1 MSAKFYTV
9 EKILDMSYVDDEKWF
24 KVKWEGYG
32 MLVQSLLFNSLIII
46 N

>member
-9 EKILDMSYVDDEKWF
+9 EKILDMSYVGNEKWF

-32 MLVQSLLFNSLIII
+32 MLVQSLLLNSLMFI